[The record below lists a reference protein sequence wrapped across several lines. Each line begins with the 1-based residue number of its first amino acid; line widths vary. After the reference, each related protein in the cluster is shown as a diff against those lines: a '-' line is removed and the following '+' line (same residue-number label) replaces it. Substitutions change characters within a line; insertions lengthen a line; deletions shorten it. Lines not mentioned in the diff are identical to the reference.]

1 MLFSSFIIILIVSI
15 TSILIL
21 FCFSVRKKER
31 ERRIRHMKEFE
42 ISEDIQKER
51 DSIKYHEKEMEKGR
65 NRLEN
70 IRLTEE
76 RRLSEELKAKEEKL
90 QERLRKESEN
100 RRKKQK
106 IAGHGNDIGTQT
118 ISIIEQ
124 STKMLISDTKDIIKM
139 AKELLQKR
147 AEEKQL
153 TEQECNKIV
162 QAYETLKNQVEK
174 LDKVNKN
181 LENLKD
187 KKVIEKYEVSKKELE
202 SKISNTLD
210 IQKEKPKFLQS
221 KAKTQEQ
228 EKTFS
233 EKIQKGLA
241 DLREKANIARVRLQQ
256 LKSEKKVVVTKTTY
270 KDARGN
276 EVRTNTKAKTQA
288 PKTRTR

>member
-1 MLFSSFIIILIVSI
+1 
-15 TSILIL
+15 
-21 FCFSVRKKER
+21 
-31 ERRIRHMKEFE
+31 MKELE
-42 ISEDIQKER
+42 ISENIQKER
-51 DSIKYHEKEMEKGR
+51 DSIKYHEKELEKGR

-187 KKVIEKYEVSKKELE
+187 KKVIEKYEISKKELE

-241 DLREKANIARVRLQQ
+241 DLREKADIARDRLQQ

-270 KDARGN
+270 KDAREN
-276 EVRTNTKAKTQA
+276 EVRINTKAKIQA

>member
-1 MLFSSFIIILIVSI
+1 
-15 TSILIL
+15 
-21 FCFSVRKKER
+21 
-31 ERRIRHMKEFE
+31 MKEFE

-118 ISIIEQ
+118 IS
-124 STKMLISDTKDIIKM
+124 M
-139 AKELLQKR
+139 
-147 AEEKQL
+147 
-153 TEQECNKIV
+153 
-162 QAYETLKNQVEK
+162 
-174 LDKVNKN
+174 
-181 LENLKD
+181 D